1 MPGPMEGLRVVE
13 LGMWVAAPAAS
24 GILADWGAD
33 VVKIESPDGDPYRWF
48 LALMGAD
55 IGINPLFEL
64 DNRGKRSIA
73 LHLDTDE
80 GAEIARRLADG
91 ADVFVTNFRMN
102 ALERFGLDYETL
114 SSSNPGLVYS
124 LVTGYGPTGP
134 DRDRASF
141 DFGAFWSR
149 AGIAASITREGGDP
163 PWQRPGMG
171 DHTTGLATLSGIL
184 AALRARDRTG
194 KGQLVT
200 TSLLR
205 TGIYFA
211 GADVNLSLRL
221 GGMPLPKIGDRKS
234 LPNPL
239 VGYYRD
245 ADGRWF
251 VLLGLQADRHWPDFA
266 RAVGRPELVDDDRF
280 ATLAARREHS
290 AELVSLFDEIFA
302 TAPLAEWGPRF
313 DAEDVWWAPVQEVH
327 EVAADPQVAAA
338 GGIVE
343 VQLHE
348 GPTPAVASPVDFSD
362 TAWAPGGPSPEIGE
376 HTEEVL
382 VELGYDW
389 DDITSLHDNGA
400 IP

>member
-1 MPGPMEGLRVVE
+1 MAGPMDGLRVVE
-13 LGMWVAAPAAS
+13 LGMWVAAPAA
-24 GILADWGAD
+24 GGMLADWGAD
-33 VVKIESPDGDPYRWF
+33 VVKIEPADGDPYRWF
-48 LALMGAD
+48 LAFMGAD

-80 GAEIARRLADG
+80 GGEIARRLVDQ
-91 ADVFVTNFRMN
+91 ADVFVTNFRIN
-102 ALERFGLDYETL
+102 ALERFGLDYESL
-114 SSSNPGLVYS
+114 SARNPGLVYA
-124 LVTGYGPTGP
+124 LVTGYGAAGP

-149 AGIAASITREGGDP
+149 AGIAASITREGGDL

-171 DHTTGLATLSGIL
+171 DHTTALATLTGIL
-184 AALRARDRTG
+184 AALHARHETG
-194 KGQLVT
+194 RGQLVT

-211 GADVNLSLRL
+211 GADANLSLRL
-221 GGMPLPKIGDRKS
+221 GGMALPKIGDRTS
-234 LPNPL
+234 VPNPL

-245 ADGRWF
+245 AEGRPF
-251 VLLGLQADRHWPDFA
+251 VLLGLQGDRHWPDFA
-266 RAVGRPELVDDDRF
+266 RAVGRPDLIDDERF

-290 AELVSLFDEIFA
+290 AELVALFDAVFA
-302 TAPLAEWGPRF
+302 TATLAEWGPRF
-313 DAEDVWWAPVQEVH
+313 DAENVWWAPVQEIH
-327 EVAADPQVAAA
+327 EVVADPQVAAA

-343 VQLHE
+343 VDLHD
-348 GPTPAVASPVDFSD
+348 GRTKAVATPVDFSD

-382 VELGYDW
+382 LELGYDW
-389 DDITSLHDNGA
+389 DAIAELHDKGA
-400 IP
+400 VP